1 MGDAQAFSY
10 ELCQSIKAILAEDG
24 EKPEWSDRTIAA
36 IEGIRQDYHWLD
48 NESTVCLPGRN
59 GEFEWWTFGGRRANA
74 TLGNALAIELGTPTI
89 ATNFM
94 IEFDSTVQL
103 EMLND
108 ALEAKE
114 GKRQRKALLE
124 SSRALLRYIEFGRLH
139 DAPRHTPLFR
149 PVAKDRKTLRP
160 SFLSRRSILDRIKKH
175 ARDAGKL

>member
-48 NESTVCLPGRN
+48 NASTVCLPGRN

-94 IEFDSTVQL
+94 IKFDSTVQL

-108 ALEAKE
+108 ALEAKGACKKICVTGCNGFYLNPKE
-114 GKRQRKALLE
+114 QPNGTQE
-124 SSRALLRYIEFGRLH
+124 E
-139 DAPRHTPLFR
+139 
-149 PVAKDRKTLRP
+149 
-160 SFLSRRSILDRIKKH
+160 RS
-175 ARDAGKL
+175 